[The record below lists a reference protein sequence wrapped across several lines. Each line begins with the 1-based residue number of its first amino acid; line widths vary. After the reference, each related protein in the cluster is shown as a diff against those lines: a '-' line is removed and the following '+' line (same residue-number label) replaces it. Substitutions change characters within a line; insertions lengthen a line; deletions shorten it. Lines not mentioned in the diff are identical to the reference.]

1 MSNKILK
8 LHPEDNV
15 AVLTADLKMGTEI
28 TLLGKTFS
36 LTKDLSL
43 GDKIALA
50 KLEKGALI
58 YKYGIAIGST
68 KTSVELGEWVHLHN
82 IQSDYVP
89 TYVFDGSDEEK

>member
-1 MSNKILK
+1 MSNKILQ
-8 LHPEDNV
+8 LHPKDNV
-15 AVLTADLKMGTEI
+15 AVLTTDLVSGTEI
-28 TLLGKTFS
+28 SLTGKTFS

-50 KLEKGALI
+50 QLETGALI

-68 KTSVELGEWVHLHN
+68 KKNIELGEWVHLHN
-82 IQSDYVP
+82 MQSDYVP